1 MAKKKPL
8 SIKKPT
14 LDKTLGFA
22 KVKKPSKSGL
32 VPDGDTRLVCNVR
45 ADLHKKLK
53 HAAVDE
59 ETTIGQIVE
68 RSIDKHL

>member
-1 MAKKKPL
+1 MVRRKTL

-14 LDKTLGFA
+14 LDKTMSFA
-22 KVKKPSKSGL
+22 KGKKPSKSGL

-45 ADLHKKLK
+45 TNLHRKLK

-59 ETTIGQIVE
+59 GTTIGQIVE
-68 RSIDKHL
+68 RLIDKHL

>member
-1 MAKKKPL
+1 MVRKKPL

-14 LDKTLGFA
+14 LNKTLGFA
-22 KVKKPSKSGL
+22 KSKRPSKSGL

-68 RSIDKHL
+68 SMIDKHL

>member
-1 MAKKKPL
+1 MVRKKPL

-14 LDKTLGFA
+14 LNKTLGFA
-22 KVKKPSKSGL
+22 KGKRPSKSGL

-68 RSIDKHL
+68 SMIDKHL

>member
-1 MAKKKPL
+1 MVRKKPL

-14 LDKTLGFA
+14 LNKTLGFA
-22 KVKKPSKSGL
+22 KGKRPSKSGL

-68 RSIDKHL
+68 SMIDKNL

>member
-14 LDKTLGFA
+14 LNKTLGFA
-22 KVKKPSKSGL
+22 KGNKPSKSGL

-68 RSIDKHL
+68 SMIDKHL